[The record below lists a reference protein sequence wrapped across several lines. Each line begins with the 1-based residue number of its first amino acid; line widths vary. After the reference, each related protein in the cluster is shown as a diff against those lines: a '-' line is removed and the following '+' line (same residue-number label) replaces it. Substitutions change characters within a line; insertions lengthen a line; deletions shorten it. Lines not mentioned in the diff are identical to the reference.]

1 MQVLNM
7 SHEDLNADDIIFKEL
22 GSLQEKVVFFLAEN
36 PENHKQAIQKGIE
49 HPAEQYGSVKKAVD
63 KLEEL
68 GFIKSKKTLSQK
80 KVEIKNYECTE
91 LGIFYALARNSCANI
106 LKILDGYESRV
117 EFCKSFRALF
127 NVWGH
132 DHFARFLR
140 DLSEFLPMVRKN
152 GVELAV
158 PYLLMKITRQMQSL
172 DRKTRKKNVRAVLK
186 QYPHTKQMLKEWRKN
201 IDEVL

>member
-1 MQVLNM
+1 M
-7 SHEDLNADDIIFKEL
+7 SRKNLNADNIAFKEL

-36 PENHKQAIQKGIE
+36 PENHKQTIQKGIK

-68 GFIKSKKTLSQK
+68 GYIKSKKAMSQK

-91 LGIFYALARNSCANI
+91 LGVFYAFARNPNANI
-106 LKILDGYESRV
+106 PKILDGYESRV
-117 EFCKSFRALF
+117 EFCKSFRALY

-132 DHFARFLR
+132 DNFTMFLR
-140 DLSEFLPMVRKN
+140 DLGEFLPMVRKH

-158 PYLLMKITRQMQSL
+158 PYLLMKILKQMQNI
-172 DRKTRKKNVRAVLK
+172 DWKTRKKIVSEALK
-186 QYPHTKQMLKEWRKN
+186 QFPKNKQMLKDLRKN
-201 IDEVL
+201 INEVL